1 MPKKTDPSQKN
12 KESVIFEA
20 ALHTIKQKGFH
31 KARMSDIAKNAGVS
45 YGLLYHYF
53 KGKEDLFDTIMGQ
66 LWRDDLFRLMCD
78 INRDEYDTHK
88 KPRSIIDHFLDTYQ
102 DNPEPVTIFITE
114 ISESTTKLTGDRLDR
129 FKKFMSLPGEVSSK
143 GQADPFSHYQPPR
156 RG

>member
-31 KARMSDIAKNAGVS
+31 KARMSDIAKKAGIS

-66 LWRDDLFRLMCD
+66 LWRDDLFRLMYD
-78 INRDEYDTHK
+78 INRDYDIHK
-88 KPRSIIDHFLDTYQ
+88 KPRSIIDNFLDT
-102 DNPEPVTIFITE
+102 
-114 ISESTTKLTGDRLDR
+114 
-129 FKKFMSLPGEVSSK
+129 
-143 GQADPFSHYQPPR
+143 
-156 RG
+156 